1 MANFTAADVKRLR
14 EQTGAGMM
22 DCKNALQEASGDLE
36 AAVELLRLKGAKDV
50 NKRATRTAANGLV
63 TAELDG
69 TRAGVLVEL
78 NCETDFVAKTDLF
91 QQVAAEIAAAAL
103 RAEVTDRPSLLTAE
117 ARPGTTVQQ
126 LIEEAGA
133 SLKEKLELG
142 RFARFEGGYV
152 ASYLHRSD
160 AALPP
165 TLGVLVQLD
174 QDNAEVAKDLAQ
186 QVAAMRPL
194 YTVREDVP
202 ADVVEKE
209 RRIAEQI
216 TRDEGKPEQAIGKI
230 VEGRLNAYFKD
241 VVLTEQAFVKDP
253 KTTIKQVLA
262 GSWCQRDRLR
272 QVPGRPGLRPH
283 LMPDSGLAGVLHPS
297 WRRVVLKLS
306 GGLFA
311 GNEPLGISPD
321 VVAHLAAEIIAAVKD
336 GVQVA
341 AVVGGGNMFRGAALA
356 ERGID
361 RARADYMGML
371 STVINCLALQDVLE
385 KMGVETRVQTAI
397 TMGQVAEPYI
407 PRRAIRHLE
416 KGRVVIFGAGL
427 GAPYFSTDTAAAQRA
442 LEIGA
447 DAVLKGTKVNGVYD
461 ADPHTTPDAARF
473 NRLDYSEYLSRG
485 LKVMDTT
492 AVSLCMDNGL
502 PIVVFA
508 LMGEGNVVRAIRGE
522 EVGTLICHK
531 DGQDADSEGE
541 DREYREDHAD

>member
-22 DCKNALQEASGDLE
+22 DCKNALEEASGDLE

-63 TAELDG
+63 TADLDG
-69 TRAGVLVEL
+69 TQAGVLVEL

-103 RAEVTDRPSLLTAE
+103 KAKVTDRPSLLATE

-126 LIEEAGA
+126 IVEEAGS

-174 QDNAEVAKDLAQ
+174 KDNAEVAKDLAQ
-186 QVAAMRPL
+186 QIAAMRPV
-194 YTVREDVP
+194 YVVREDVP

-253 KTTIKQVLA
+253 KTAIKQVLA
-262 GSWCQRDRLR
+262 GSG
-272 QVPGRPGLRPH
+272 VKV
-283 LMPDSGLAGVLHPS
+283 SG
-297 WRRVVLKLS
+297 
-306 GGLFA
+306 F
-311 GNEPLGISPD
+311 
-321 VVAHLAAEIIAAVKD
+321 
-336 GVQVA
+336 
-341 AVVGGGNMFRGAALA
+341 
-356 ERGID
+356 
-361 RARADYMGML
+361 
-371 STVINCLALQDVLE
+371 
-385 KMGVETRVQTAI
+385 
-397 TMGQVAEPYI
+397 
-407 PRRAIRHLE
+407 
-416 KGRVVIFGAGL
+416 
-427 GAPYFSTDTAAAQRA
+427 
-442 LEIGA
+442 
-447 DAVLKGTKVNGVYD
+447 
-461 ADPHTTPDAARF
+461 ARF
-473 NRLDYSEYLSRG
+473 Q
-485 LKVMDTT
+485 
-492 AVSLCMDNGL
+492 
-502 PIVVFA
+502 
-508 LMGEGNVVRAIRGE
+508 
-522 EVGTLICHK
+522 VG
-531 DGQDADSEGE
+531 QA
-541 DREYREDHAD
+541 

>member
-22 DCKNALQEASGDLE
+22 DCKNALQEAGGDLE
-36 AAVELLRLKGAKDV
+36 AAVELLRVKGAKDV

-63 TAELDG
+63 AAELDG

-78 NCETDFVAKTDLF
+78 NCETNFVAKTDLF

-103 RAEVTDRPSLLTAE
+103 KAEVTDRPSLLTTE

-174 QDNAEVAKDLAQ
+174 KDNAEVAKDLAQ

-194 YTVREDVP
+194 YVVRDDVP

-262 GSWCQRDRLR
+262 GS
-272 QVPGRPGLRPH
+272 
-283 LMPDSGLAGVLHPS
+283 GVS
-297 WRRVVLKLS
+297 VT
-306 GGLFA
+306 GF
-311 GNEPLGISPD
+311 
-321 VVAHLAAEIIAAVKD
+321 
-336 GVQVA
+336 
-341 AVVGGGNMFRGAALA
+341 
-356 ERGID
+356 
-361 RARADYMGML
+361 
-371 STVINCLALQDVLE
+371 
-385 KMGVETRVQTAI
+385 
-397 TMGQVAEPYI
+397 
-407 PRRAIRHLE
+407 
-416 KGRVVIFGAGL
+416 
-427 GAPYFSTDTAAAQRA
+427 
-442 LEIGA
+442 
-447 DAVLKGTKVNGVYD
+447 
-461 ADPHTTPDAARF
+461 ARF
-473 NRLDYSEYLSRG
+473 Q
-485 LKVMDTT
+485 
-492 AVSLCMDNGL
+492 
-502 PIVVFA
+502 
-508 LMGEGNVVRAIRGE
+508 
-522 EVGTLICHK
+522 VG
-531 DGQDADSEGE
+531 QA
-541 DREYREDHAD
+541 